1 MSEKR
6 KDSKGRVLKDGES
19 QRANGTYDYRYTDI
33 HKKRRCIYAKSLTE
47 LRKKEEE
54 LWRDLADGI
63 DYAAGEMTVADLV
76 DRYMNLK
83 RGLKPNSLRSYNT
96 AVKRIHA
103 DPFGQKAIKTVKL
116 SDAKGWFVFLHDS
129 GFKQN
134 TIGILQSVVRPAFE
148 MAVEDDII
156 RKNPFKFKL
165 SDVVPKDAYVRD
177 ALTREQQEKYLQFV
191 QDYGGNYYDDI
202 VILMGTGLR
211 VSELYGLTRAD
222 IDFERHCIHVRR
234 QLCRTAEKPYFVTP
248 PKTKSGIRNVPMTDT
263 VCAAL
268 RRVVKARAST
278 KVEALV
284 DGCSG
289 FLFLDK
295 SGMPKVAMHLENY
308 MRGVQG
314 KFEKVYGKPVPRITP
329 HVLRHTFCTN
339 VQQAGLDVKSLQYLM
354 GHSNASV
361 TLDVY
366 THSFFLCIPRA
377 PAAHPNHRERGRG
390 DVRQTG
396 IGGVCRL
403 AAGVCGGAVPVVSA
417 GAASRL
423 CCAGGSAEHG
433 HPAVARPAG
442 QLLRCAG
449 AAAHWSRGAL
459 AGGVLSRAG
468 QLRPAVCL
476 HRCRRAGAFVP

>member
-1 MSEKR
+1 MPEKR
-6 KDSKGRVLKDGES
+6 KDNKGRVLKDGES

-47 LRKKEEE
+47 LRKKEDE

-234 QLCRTAEKPYFVTP
+234 QLCRTAEKP
-248 PKTKSGIRNVPMTDT
+248 
-263 VCAAL
+263 L
-268 RRVVKARAST
+268 
-278 KVEALV
+278 
-284 DGCSG
+284 
-289 FLFLDK
+289 
-295 SGMPKVAMHLENY
+295 
-308 MRGVQG
+308 
-314 KFEKVYGKPVPRITP
+314 
-329 HVLRHTFCTN
+329 LRHAAENKKRYPQCSHDRYRLYS
-339 VQQAGLDVKSLQYLM
+339 VAACSKSQSIHKGRSTGGWLQRISLS
-354 GHSNASV
+354 GQVRNAEG
-361 TLDVY
+361 
-366 THSFFLCIPRA
+366 C
-377 PAAHPNHRERGRG
+377 N
-390 DVRQTG
+390 
-396 IGGVCRL
+396 
-403 AAGVCGGAVPVVSA
+403 
-417 GAASRL
+417 
-423 CCAGGSAEHG
+423 
-433 HPAVARPAG
+433 
-442 QLLRCAG
+442 
-449 AAAHWSRGAL
+449 AL
-459 AGGVLSRAG
+459 GKLYAWRAG
-468 QLRPAVCL
+468 KV
-476 HRCRRAGAFVP
+476 

>member
-1 MSEKR
+1 MPEKR

-63 DYAAGEMTVADLV
+63 DYAAGEMT
-76 DRYMNLK
+76 
-83 RGLKPNSLRSYNT
+83 
-96 AVKRIHA
+96 
-103 DPFGQKAIKTVKL
+103 
-116 SDAKGWFVFLHDS
+116 
-129 GFKQN
+129 
-134 TIGILQSVVRPAFE
+134 
-148 MAVEDDII
+148 VEDDII

-248 PKTKSGIRNVPMTDT
+248 PRTKSGIRNVPMTDT

-314 KFEKVYGKPVPRITP
+314 KFEKAYGKPVPRITP

-366 THSFFLCIPRA
+366 THSSFESVERA
-377 PAAHPNHRERGRG
+377 FE
-390 DVRQTG
+390 Q
-396 IGGVCRL
+396 I
-403 AAGVCGGAVPVVSA
+403 AGN
-417 GAASRL
+417 L
-423 CCAGGSAEHG
+423 
-433 HPAVARPAG
+433 
-442 QLLRCAG
+442 
-449 AAAHWSRGAL
+449 
-459 AGGVLSRAG
+459 
-468 QLRPAVCL
+468 
-476 HRCRRAGAFVP
+476 

>member
-76 DRYMNLK
+76 DRYMKLK

-96 AVKRIHA
+96 AVKRIH
-103 DPFGQKAIKTVKL
+103 T
-116 SDAKGWFVFLHDS
+116 

-268 RRVVKARAST
+268 LRVVKARAST

-314 KFEKVYGKPVPRITP
+314 KFEKAYGKPVPRITP

-366 THSFFLCIPRA
+366 THSSFESVERA
-377 PAAHPNHRERGRG
+377 FE
-390 DVRQTG
+390 Q
-396 IGGVCRL
+396 I
-403 AAGVCGGAVPVVSA
+403 AGN
-417 GAASRL
+417 L
-423 CCAGGSAEHG
+423 
-433 HPAVARPAG
+433 
-442 QLLRCAG
+442 
-449 AAAHWSRGAL
+449 
-459 AGGVLSRAG
+459 
-468 QLRPAVCL
+468 
-476 HRCRRAGAFVP
+476 

>member
-1 MSEKR
+1 MPEKR

-33 HKKRRCIYAKSLTE
+33 HKKRRRIYAKSLTE

-96 AVKRIHA
+96 AVKRIRT
-103 DPFGQKAIKTVKL
+103 DPFGRKAIKTVKL

-165 SDVVPKDAYVRD
+165 SDVVPKDAYVRN

-202 VILMGTGLR
+202 VILMETGLR

-263 VCAAL
+263 VRAAL

-314 KFEKVYGKPVPRITP
+314 KFEKAYSKPVPRITP

-366 THSFFLCIPRA
+366 THSSFESVERA
-377 PAAHPNHRERGRG
+377 FE
-390 DVRQTG
+390 Q
-396 IGGVCRL
+396 I
-403 AAGVCGGAVPVVSA
+403 AGN
-417 GAASRL
+417 L
-423 CCAGGSAEHG
+423 
-433 HPAVARPAG
+433 
-442 QLLRCAG
+442 
-449 AAAHWSRGAL
+449 
-459 AGGVLSRAG
+459 
-468 QLRPAVCL
+468 
-476 HRCRRAGAFVP
+476 